1 MKEEAKHM
9 ATLDQVEK
17 LRERAN
23 VSYDEAKAA
32 LDAVNGDLLE
42 ALIYLEKQGRVR
54 PPEGDGYYSSS
65 AAGADPGR
73 EPGYRSPDRGQ
84 SGGEGFGALL
94 RRFGKFCLKV
104 IRKGNENAFEVYKD
118 GETKASFSVTALV
131 LLLIFAFWVTI
142 PLLIIGLFFGLR
154 YRFQGPDLGGNA
166 VNGAMDSVADAT
178 DDFKR
183 SISEEKK

>member
-1 MKEEAKHM
+1 M

-42 ALIYLEKQGRVR
+42 ALIYLEKQGKVR
-54 PPEGDGYYSSS
+54 PPEGNGYYSSE
-65 AAGADPGR
+65 AAGADSGKGI
-73 EPGYRSPDRGQ
+73 GYHSPDREQ
-84 SGGEGFGALL
+84 SGGESFGSLL
-94 RRFGKFCLKV
+94 RRFGRFCLKV
-104 IRKGNENAFEVYKD
+104 LRKGNENTFEVLKD
-118 GETKASFSVTALV
+118 GEVKASFPVTVLV
-131 LLLIFAFWVTI
+131 LLLIFTFWVTL
-142 PLLIIGLFFGLR
+142 PLLVIGLFFGLR

-166 VNGAMDSVADAT
+166 VNGAMDNVANAT

-183 SISEEKK
+183 SIGEEKK